1 VSAINQYYDY
11 CLVPHGDIKSVFE
24 KSGVQIPISV
34 IHQGFMRYKR
44 GRRNMGVEQCF
55 RIGFLGNLD
64 RRNNFLKLHQA
75 CSNLLGKIPGVK
87 LVVHVSYHGDSIV
100 KSEITALKSASFIE
114 WSEGR
119 LTVDEIG
126 EWYRNLSCFVLPSS
140 GAGWS
145 FTPRESLYL
154 GVPTVLTDIPVH
166 DELVAS
172 GYCRVIPTKG
182 FEAARFEGRVLGK
195 WYGVEVEEIEK
206 AILELYEKYGRY
218 QIEAL
223 KGSRWIESK
232 WSNESMQQSILKFFS
247 SI

>member
-1 VSAINQYYDY
+1 
-11 CLVPHGDIKSVFE
+11 L
-24 KSGVQIPISV
+24 
-34 IHQGFMRYKR
+34 
-44 GRRNMGVEQCF
+44 
-55 RIGFLGNLD
+55 
-64 RRNNFLKLHQA
+64 LKLHQA
-75 CSNLLGKIPGVK
+75 CSDLLGKIPGVK
-87 LVVHVSYHGDSIV
+87 LVVHVSHYCDSID
-100 KSEITALKSASFIE
+100 KSEIAALKSASFIE

-119 LTVDEIG
+119 LTEDEIG
-126 EWYRNLSCFVLPSS
+126 GWYRNLSCFVLPTS

-172 GYCRVIPTKG
+172 GHCKVIPTNG
-182 FEAARFEGRVLGK
+182 FEDARVEGRLLGE
-195 WYGVEVEEIEK
+195 WYRVEVEEIQK
-206 AILELYEKYGRY
+206 AILELYERYGHY
-218 QIEAL
+218 QIEAV